1 MSDPYALLTSAF
13 ITNDEF
19 FSFLTEVGG
28 VLDPGRP
35 GKGQV
40 SRGSH
45 HIWAYFG
52 PEVLA
57 DGTRGIEDAIA
68 EKLGAPARSCVIL
81 EISHNPGSLI
91 LAVDFAVDFAE
102 RWPAIVCDPEDQLLD
117 LADLKRLQREGKG
130 FGSDPGPAPA
140 G

>member
-1 MSDPYALLTSAF
+1 MSDPYILLTPTL

-19 FSFLTEVGG
+19 VSFPTEVGG
-28 VLDPGRP
+28 VLDPEQP
-35 GKGQV
+35 NKGQV
-40 SRGSH
+40 SRGSR

-52 PEVLA
+52 PKALA
-57 DGTRGIEDAIA
+57 DGTRGIEDATA
-68 EKLGAPARSCVIL
+68 EKLGAPPRSCVSL

-102 RWPAIVCDPEDQLLD
+102 RWPAIVCDPEDQFLD

-130 FGSDPGPAPA
+130 FGFDPLPAD
-140 G
+140 